1 MDKNINRIIKNYIN
15 SVLEQ
20 EPGLI
25 SAFLFGSYAQ
35 NKQRLESDIDIAL
48 VFDNLSDS
56 ERFNTQVKLMM
67 LASKIDTRIEPHP
80 ISKQDLLS
88 NNPFVL
94 EIKRTGIEL
103 KVLKSLKVLSTPQTA
118 ESEIHILSEPNY
130 SDYFVK

>member
-1 MDKNINRIIKNYIN
+1 VKNYIK
-15 SVLEQ
+15 SVLQ
-20 EPGLI
+20 QQPGLI

-35 NKQRLESDIDIAL
+35 NKQRVESDIDIAL

-103 KVLKSLKVLSTPQTA
+103 KVLKSLKVLSTLQTA
-118 ESEIHILSEPNY
+118 ESEIHILSEPND